1 MTEESSSDD
10 QLFGA
15 IDLIV
20 NVLKE
25 HENNLDDFVD
35 KLEKITER
43 IKKTGEVSGRI
54 DKIDE
59 QIGNLRNQIS
69 SFQNALS
76 QSSQAQVLP
85 KESSTLII
93 KEPKLSI
100 STVPI
105 PSSTTTPLP
114 SKPNRLVI
122 LHCKQWS
129 DFQNLALDAETLSFS
144 YNEVEKSFRADAL
157 KGNEIVTYS
166 GELPKLSS
174 PLKCWLSKQFNVPE
188 NKILE
193 GVLSFSVLEKK
204 P

>member
-15 IDLIV
+15 IDLII

-54 DKIDE
+54 DKIEE

-69 SFQNALS
+69 IFQNAL

-85 KESSTLII
+85 KESTLII
-93 KEPKLSI
+93 TEQKLG
-100 STVPI
+100 
-105 PSSTTTPLP
+105 SSPPPVTTPLP

-122 LHCKQWS
+122 LHCRQWG
-129 DFQNLALDAETLSFS
+129 DFQTLALDAENLSFS
-144 YNEVEKSFRADAL
+144 YNEVERTFRADAL
-157 KGNEIVTYS
+157 KGDKIVNYS
-166 GELPKLSS
+166 GELPQLSS

-188 NKILE
+188 SKILE
-193 GVLSFSVLEKK
+193 GVLSFNLLEKK